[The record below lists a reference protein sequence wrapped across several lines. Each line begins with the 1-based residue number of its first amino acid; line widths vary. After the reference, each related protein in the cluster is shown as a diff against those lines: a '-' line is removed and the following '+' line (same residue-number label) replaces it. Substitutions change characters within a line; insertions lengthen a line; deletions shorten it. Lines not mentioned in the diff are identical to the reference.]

1 MAYCFINPQMG
12 RIYGEPNDFYR
23 YTKYGLKYLLENN
36 GFKTLSIENHGGFF
50 RAIGSH
56 KNFFLSEMYFK
67 NIFLKFI
74 IKKVIIKWNNF
85 FYSKLD
91 DFIKFDKDTLGYN
104 VVAKKVIGG

>member
-1 MAYCFINPQMG
+1 MDKRP
-12 RIYGEPNDFYR
+12 FYKR
-23 YTKYGLKYLLENN
+23 FLQVSGQ
-36 GFKTLSIENHGGFF
+36 IGGFF

>member
-1 MAYCFINPQMG
+1 
-12 RIYGEPNDFYR
+12 
-23 YTKYGLKYLLENN
+23 
-36 GFKTLSIENHGGFF
+36 
-50 RAIGSH
+50 
-56 KNFFLSEMYFK
+56 MYFK